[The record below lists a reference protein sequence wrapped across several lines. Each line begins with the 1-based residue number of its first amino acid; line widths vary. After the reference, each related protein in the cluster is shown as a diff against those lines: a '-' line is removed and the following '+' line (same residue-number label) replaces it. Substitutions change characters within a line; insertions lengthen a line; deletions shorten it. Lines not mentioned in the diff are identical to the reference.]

1 MNERLLLKKKWCHVS
16 GGDSQV
22 KLILTETQLPLNKTA
37 KMEDSLV
44 ERCAS
49 QAAHN
54 W

>member
-16 GGDSQV
+16 GGNSQV
-22 KLILTETQLPLNKTA
+22 GLILTETQQALNKTA

-44 ERCAS
+44 EHCSS